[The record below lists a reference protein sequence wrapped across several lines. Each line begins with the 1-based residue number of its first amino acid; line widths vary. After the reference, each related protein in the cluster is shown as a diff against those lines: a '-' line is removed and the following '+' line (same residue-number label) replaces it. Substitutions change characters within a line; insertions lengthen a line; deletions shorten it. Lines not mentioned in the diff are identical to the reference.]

1 MTTGEVRSPKT
12 PQEPPTPRAPHADRT
27 PMSPPPAAPSQE
39 ADRPRAAA
47 PVVRRLLLAL
57 FLNFGITSIACYS
70 LLPVLPVLMEG
81 WHSGPLSVGVVLF
94 AFSALRFCGFVVV
107 DRMDFSRV
115 RPTLTL
121 SLAAAASLMG
131 MAALLR
137 GERTVVVIL
146 MCGVAVCMSVNSV
159 TVRTCI
165 GDYVESAEERV
176 GAFSRLQVVTNLCSA
191 GGPMLGAL
199 LYFQSPGRWM
209 LVTALVFAVSA
220 AASFLAL
227 PKGLRLAKAPK
238 AGRRTWWRDAV
249 RNRSLR
255 GVALASFA
263 CFALY
268 SQLFSAMPLYLFDT
282 ARPTVAGS
290 VFLINALLVVVL
302 QLPVGKWA
310 GREMTRSGG
319 GFRMF
324 AAVTACM
331 ACSFLLT
338 GLSRWATALLILA
351 ILVFTVGE
359 TVLGAVNDQAFMEVK
374 GDLDTLSAVKCRMLI
389 TALGSST
396 GALVGGSCSLVVAHA
411 WRFEFYWYLVAI
423 FGVCAAGAFWSRSR
437 GPIGVLPDRP

>member
-1 MTTGEVRSPKT
+1 MTTGESRTSKRSQALPA
-12 PQEPPTPRAPHADRT
+12 PHAPHADRT
-27 PMSPPPAAPSQE
+27 PTSPPPAAPSQD
-39 ADRPRAAA
+39 DRPSAAA
-47 PVVRRLLLAL
+47 PAVRRLLLAL

-70 LLPVLPVLMEG
+70 LLPLLPVLMEG

-94 AFSALRFCGFVVV
+94 AFSALRFCGFIVV

-121 SLAAAASLMG
+121 SLVAAASLMG
-131 MAALLR
+131 TAALLR
-137 GERTVVVIL
+137 GERTLVVIL
-146 MCGVAVCMSVNSV
+146 MCGVAVAMSVNSV

-209 LVTALVFAVSA
+209 LVTALIFALSA
-220 AASFLAL
+220 AACFLAL
-227 PKGLRLAKAPK
+227 PKGLKLAKSPK
-238 AGRRTWWRDAV
+238 PGRRAWWRDAV

-255 GVALASFA
+255 SVALASFI
-263 CFALY
+263 CFTLY
-268 SQLFSAMPLYLFDT
+268 SQLFSAMPLYLFDI
-282 ARPTVAGS
+282 AHPAVAGS

-302 QLPVGKWA
+302 QLPVGKRA

-324 AAVTACM
+324 AAVAVCM
-331 ACSFLLT
+331 AFSFLLT
-338 GLSRWATALLILA
+338 GLSRWVAALLVLA
-351 ILVFTVGE
+351 VLVFTVGE
-359 TVLGAVNDQAFMEVK
+359 TILGAVNDQAFMEVK

-396 GALVGGSCSLVVAHA
+396 GALVGGSASLVMAHA
-411 WRFEFYWYLVAI
+411 WRFDYYWYLVAI
-423 FGVCAAGAFWSRSR
+423 FGVCAAGTFWSRNR
-437 GPIGVLPDRP
+437 GPTGALQDRP